1 VDWPLAIVLAI
12 VFVVMS
18 VVRWRY
24 FQGLARRRGE
34 RQRREP
40 PGGQAGGA

>member
-1 VDWPLAIVLAI
+1 MSQIDWPLAIALGV

-24 FQGLARRRGE
+24 FRSASKRWAAKKDRDSSSS
-34 RQRREP
+34 
-40 PGGQAGGA
+40 